1 MDFERLAR
9 LAPWSGV
16 VFVVLFVVSAAML
29 PIDFMEEPDS
39 LASSFADDMGRFI
52 GAAQLAVIAGAA
64 LLWFSGTLASAL
76 LANGAGHRLAGIARM
91 GGAAAATLLI
101 AGAIVLA
108 VGALRA
114 DEDGLIAA
122 ETATAVAD
130 IGLVLVAAAM
140 PVAAAVL
147 VGATAVA
154 ALRTR
159 RILPTW
165 LAWVSVVLAV
175 ALVILPINFNAVLY
189 LAVWVQVVS
198 VLKIIG
204 RLAFN
209 ESDAATALFINETVI
224 IET

>member
-1 MDFERLAR
+1 MDFARLAR

-29 PIDFMEEPDS
+29 PIDFGEEPDS

-101 AGAIVLA
+101 AGAVVFA

-114 DEDGLIAA
+114 DEDGSIAPEA
-122 ETATAVAD
+122 ATAVAD

-140 PVAAAVL
+140 PVASAVL

-175 ALVILPINFNAVLY
+175 ALVILPINFIAVLF
-189 LAVWVQVVS
+189 LAVWVLVVS
-198 VLKIIG
+198 GLMIMG

>member
-1 MDFERLAR
+1 MNVARLER

-16 VFVVLFVVSAAML
+16 VFVVLFIVSAALL
-29 PIDFMEEPDS
+29 PFDFMDDPDS
-39 LASSFADDMGRFI
+39 LATSFADEMGRFL

-76 LANGAGHRLAGIARM
+76 LANGAGHRLAGIARI

-101 AGAIVLA
+101 AGAIVLGA
-108 VGALRA
+108 GALRA
-114 DEDGLIAA
+114 DEDGSIAP

-130 IGLVLVAAAM
+130 IGLILIAAAM

-165 LAWVSVVLAV
+165 LAWVSVVLSV
-175 ALVILPINFNAVLY
+175 ALVILPINFIAVAVFAIWV
-189 LAVWVQVVS
+189 LAVS
-198 VLKIIG
+198 GLMIAG
-204 RLAFN
+204 RLAFGDT
-209 ESDAATALFINETVI
+209 EAATALIINETLIV
-224 IET
+224 ET